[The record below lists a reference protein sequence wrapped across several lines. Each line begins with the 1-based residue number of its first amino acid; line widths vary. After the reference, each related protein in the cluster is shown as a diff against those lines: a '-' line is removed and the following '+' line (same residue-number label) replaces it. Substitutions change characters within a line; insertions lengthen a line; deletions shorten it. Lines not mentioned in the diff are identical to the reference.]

1 VRGDDLLARLGM
13 IHLRLG
19 VGEEMVEGIVEDA
32 GGDKRV
38 DIADS
43 ETVSSVS
50 NFALEVLAMVW
61 TYRC

>member
-1 VRGDDLLARLGM
+1 MRRNDLLAGLGM

-19 VGEEMVEGIVEDA
+19 VGEEVVKGIVEDA
-32 GGDKRV
+32 GGDERV
-38 DIADS
+38 DIADG

-50 NFALEVLAMVW
+50 NFALEVLEMVW